1 MSTSDIKGYAIR
13 RNNSCLSDEV
23 GCGRTWETWH
33 ACCPSGSKCPG
44 KEYSIQNNVCC
55 PTWTDCTSEIKPAT
69 CANSSWNMYDY
80 DGYFCCT
87 EDESGFRLKG
97 TDWVGCLSPDSP
109 GNASYSAL
117 RLIATTSSSA
127 TSAPTST
134 AASTA
139 TASAATTTA
148 ASSTGSGSSTNT
160 GAIAGGVVGGVAG
173 VAAIAGLLFY
183 FLRRRNKQRPESQT
197 QMHLQPQDP
206 SPQYSAYAY
215 TQTQQPYSAPASELD
230 GQSAPVELPSNNGPK
245 AELAG
250 YR

>member
-1 MSTSDIKGYAIR
+1 MPRPFTVLYADPVPVPVPFIKPTTTMSTSDIKGYAIR

-117 RLIATTSSSA
+117 RLIATSEYITSK
-127 TSAPTST
+127 TDR
-134 AASTA
+134 
-139 TASAATTTA
+139 
-148 ASSTGSGSSTNT
+148 
-160 GAIAGGVVGGVAG
+160 
-173 VAAIAGLLFY
+173 Y
-183 FLRRRNKQRPESQT
+183 
-197 QMHLQPQDP
+197 LQIH
-206 SPQYSAYAY
+206 S
-215 TQTQQPYSAPASELD
+215 
-230 GQSAPVELPSNNGPK
+230 
-245 AELAG
+245 
-250 YR
+250 

>member
-1 MSTSDIKGYAIR
+1 MSSSDIQGYAIR

-23 GCGRTWETWH
+23 KCGRTWDTWQ

-55 PTWTDCTSEIKPAT
+55 PTWTDCTSEIKPAA

-87 EDESGFRLKG
+87 ADESGFMLKG

-117 RLIATTSSSA
+117 RLIS
-127 TSAPTST
+127 
-134 AASTA
+134 
-139 TASAATTTA
+139 
-148 ASSTGSGSSTNT
+148 SGSSSSSGTNT

-183 FLRRRNKQRPESQT
+183 FLRRNNKQRPDSQT

-206 SPQYSAYAY
+206 SPQYPTYGYS
-215 TQTQQPYSAPASELD
+215 QQPYSATVSELD
-230 GQSAPVELPSNNGPK
+230 SQSMPAELMAANAPK
-245 AELAG
+245 HELAG
-250 YR
+250 H

>member
-1 MSTSDIKGYAIR
+1 MSSSDIQGYAIR

-23 GCGRTWETWH
+23 GCGKTWDTWH

-55 PTWTDCTSEIKPAT
+55 PTWTDCTSEIKPAV
-69 CANSSWNMYDY
+69 CANSTWNMYDY

-87 EDESGFRLKG
+87 QDESGFRLKG

-117 RLIATTSSSA
+117 RLIGTASSTA

-134 AASTA
+134 SASTTTASTA
-139 TASAATTTA
+139 AGTTTA
-148 ASSTGSGSSTNT
+148 AASSGSGTNT
-160 GAIAGGVVGGVAG
+160 GAIAGGVVGGVVGA
-173 VAAIAGLLFY
+173 AAIAGLLFY
-183 FLRRRNKQRPESQT
+183 FLRRHNKQRPESQT

-215 TQTQQPYSAPASELD
+215 SQQPYSTGASELD
-230 GQSAPVELPSNNGPK
+230 GQSVPAELPSTNGPK
-245 AELAG
+245 HELAE

>member
-1 MSTSDIKGYAIR
+1 MSSSDIQGYAIR

-55 PTWTDCTSEIKPAT
+55 PTWTDCTSEIKPAV
-69 CANSSWNMYDY
+69 CANSTWNMYDY

-87 EDESGFRLKG
+87 QDESGFRLKG

-117 RLIATTSSSA
+117 RLISS
-127 TSAPTST
+127 
-134 AASTA
+134 
-139 TASAATTTA
+139 
-148 ASSTGSGSSTNT
+148 GSGTNT
-160 GAIAGGVVGGVAG
+160 GAIAGGVVGGVVGA
-173 VAAIAGLLFY
+173 AAIAGLLFY
-183 FLRRRNKQRPESQT
+183 FLRRHNKQRPESQT

-215 TQTQQPYSAPASELD
+215 SQQQYSTGASELD
-230 GQSAPVELPSNNGPK
+230 GQSVPAELPSTNGPK
-245 AELAG
+245 HELAE